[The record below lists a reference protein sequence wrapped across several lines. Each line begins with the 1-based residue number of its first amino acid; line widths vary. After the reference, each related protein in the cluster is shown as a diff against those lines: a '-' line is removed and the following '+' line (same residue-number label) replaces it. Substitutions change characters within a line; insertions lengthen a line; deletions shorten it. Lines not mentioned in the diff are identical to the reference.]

1 MAVSTCLRCAMWP
14 ALFRGSVS
22 DHKVA
27 LEPEVLLHF
36 LGLVKRTQPEMLKKI
51 LQRTGYESIE
61 LANPVD

>member
-1 MAVSTCLRCAMWP
+1 MWP